1 MRVKISGV
9 HGTPPSPAFMARQYP
24 PKTGKCAI
32 TDCKRKNTDWHH
44 IISQAQI
51 IKRGLPESMF
61 TDPGNLQELCRHHH
75 DMTTASISRKQLTK
89 KHGPMGK
96 RKRKRRMTDAE
107 RKAAKEKRQQERVA
121 AAEKQMEERQASIPI
136 LEARGAYDV
145 TERRGRPSVRV
156 SRKHIRRHSRKDE
169 KAKKWWKFLERS
181 GNRPFIKLYPPDHWL
196 HDPEAYDEALSK
208 EFESDGYIWSG
219 RGGAV
224 RAEEGGPSWQQVV
237 CAKCNRIGHGSERC
251 YAKTVE
257 VDPSYGGINEKAK
270 EGLPRRFREEGAE
283 V

>member
-1 MRVKISGV
+1 MSRE
-9 HGTPPSPAFMARQYP
+9 YP
-24 PKTGKCAI
+24 PKTGECAI
-32 TDCKRKNTDWHH
+32 TDCKRKPTDWHH

-96 RKRKRRMTDAE
+96 RQRRMTPDE
-107 RKAAKEKRQQERVA
+107 KKAAKEKRRQERVA
-121 AAEKQMEERQASIPI
+121 AAEKRQASIPI

-145 TERRGRPSVRV
+145 TDRRGDPSVRV

-181 GNRPFIKLYPPDHWL
+181 GNRPFIKLYPPDHWF

-237 CAKCNRIGHGSERC
+237 CAKCNRIGHESERC
-251 YAKTVE
+251 YARTIETSEGPLGKMLE
-257 VDPSYGGINEKAK
+257 AGK
-270 EGLPRRFREEGAE
+270 EGLPRR
-283 V
+283 